1 MDYKKALFYLGDHNL
16 KMDLIFLDPPYQT
29 NYIEESIKIIEK
41 IDLLKDDGLIVCETD
56 LLDKIKIGSNYKTVK
71 EKKYGD
77 KYIVII
83 QKI

>member
-56 LLDKIKIGSNYKTVK
+56 LLDKIKISSSYKTVK